1 MVGDYTKLQKKKLVI
16 LYALFIEKSQLG
28 SEKVCIIFHSKLIQ
42 KISFFE
48 YLKGFLANE
57 TSKIDSSSQ
66 RLYVGLQGGMKFVIN
81 LLKEIR
87 ELSKMKQ

>member
-28 SEKVCIIFHSKLIQ
+28 SEK